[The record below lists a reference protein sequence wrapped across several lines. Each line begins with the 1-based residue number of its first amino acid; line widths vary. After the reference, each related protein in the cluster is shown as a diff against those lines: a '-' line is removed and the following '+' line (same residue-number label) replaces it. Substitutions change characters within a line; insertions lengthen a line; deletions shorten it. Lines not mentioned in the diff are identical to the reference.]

1 MNRKTILIAF
11 QDDQWISPLSTLF
24 QGLGYRVET
33 ARVVSEMIRK
43 IRKGEPQVVLLDD
56 EMEGI
61 KAWDLIPLL
70 KRSPRVQIIGI
81 SSVESLTFLRRL
93 RGAGIFYQAMKPV
106 DLEEI
111 RSAVACAFD
120 KIEREH
126 TKGGFFPSLV
136 PNLVPA

>member
-24 QGLGYRVET
+24 QSLGYRVET

-43 IRKGEPQVVLLDD
+43 IRKGDTQVVLLDD

-93 RGAGIFYQAMKPV
+93 RGAGIFYQAMKPL

-120 KIEREH
+120 KIERERM
-126 TKGGFFPSLV
+126 KVGFIPSFV

>member
-1 MNRKTILIAF
+1 
-11 QDDQWISPLSTLF
+11 
-24 QGLGYRVET
+24 
-33 ARVVSEMIRK
+33 MIRK
-43 IRKGEPQVVLLDD
+43 IRKGDTQVVLLDD

-70 KRSPRVQIIGI
+70 KRSQKVQVIGI

-93 RGAGIFYQAMKPV
+93 RGAGIFYQAMKPI

-111 RSAVACAFD
+111 RSAVTCAFD
-120 KIEREH
+120 KIERERM
-126 TKGGFFPSLV
+126 KGGFFPSLV